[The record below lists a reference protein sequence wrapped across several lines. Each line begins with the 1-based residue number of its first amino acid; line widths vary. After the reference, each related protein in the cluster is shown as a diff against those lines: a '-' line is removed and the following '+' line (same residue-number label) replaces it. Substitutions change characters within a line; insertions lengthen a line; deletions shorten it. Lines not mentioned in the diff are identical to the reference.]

1 MNDRDKTDLWTAL
14 AVGAV
19 VGIGAAL
26 LLRSADEPQA
36 ERLLRTL
43 RPVQQRARRV
53 AKDASKQLGRSSR
66 RIRRGGEE
74 LLEQGSDALSDLRK
88 DAAKIV
94 AQARHELED
103 IAQSSVKQARRTV
116 RRARRRFA

>member
-26 LLRSADEPQA
+26 LLRSADEPQTQK
-36 ERLLRTL
+36 LLRTL

-53 AKDASKQLGRSSR
+53 AREAGRQLERTTGRISR
-66 RIRRGGEE
+66 RGED
-74 LLEQGSDALSDLRK
+74 LLEQGSDALSELRR
-88 DAAKIV
+88 DAARIV
-94 AQARHELED
+94 ARARHELED
-103 IAQSSVKQARRTV
+103 IAETSVKQARRTA

>member
-26 LLRSADEPQA
+26 LLRSGEETQT
-36 ERLLRTL
+36 ERLLKSF
-43 RPVQQRARRV
+43 RPVQKGATRAVRSARKSIGRGARHV
-53 AKDASKQLGRSSR
+53 GDRGEDLLHDAA
-66 RIRRGGEE
+66 
-74 LLEQGSDALSDLRK
+74 DALAELRK

-94 AQARHELED
+94 AQAREELQAAALASFKE
-103 IAQSSVKQARRTV
+103 ARRSA
-116 RRARRRFA
+116 RRAKRRLV

>member
-74 LLEQGSDALSDLRK
+74 LLEQGSDALSELRK

-94 AQARHELED
+94 AQARNELEE

>member
-26 LLRSADEPQA
+26 LLRSADEPRA
-36 ERLLRTL
+36 ESLLRTL
-43 RPVQQRARRV
+43 RPVQQRARRA
-53 AKDASKQLGRSSR
+53 AKDAGRKLGRSSR
-66 RIRRGGEE
+66 KLSRRGEE
-74 LLEQGSDALSDLRK
+74 LLEQGSDALSDLRQ
-88 DAAKIV
+88 DAARIV

-103 IAQSSVKQARRTV
+103 MAQSSVKQARRTA